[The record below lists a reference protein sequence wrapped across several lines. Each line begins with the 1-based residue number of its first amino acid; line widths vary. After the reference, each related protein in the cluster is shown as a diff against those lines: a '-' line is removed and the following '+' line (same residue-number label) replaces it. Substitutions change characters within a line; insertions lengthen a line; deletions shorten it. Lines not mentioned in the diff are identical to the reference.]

1 MWYKNIASRFFGL
14 VTKHACDRW
23 TDGQTVRRTE
33 LRLPRLR
40 WHSCVARQKPILLLG
55 LGVEYRSRFSMVD
68 VINVAANHQKF
79 MMLTGELS

>member
-14 VTKHACDRW
+14 VTKHACDGR
-23 TDGQTVRRTE
+23 TDRRTE
-33 LRLPRLR
+33 LRLPRPR

-55 LGVEYRSRFSMVD
+55 LGVEYRSRFSTVD